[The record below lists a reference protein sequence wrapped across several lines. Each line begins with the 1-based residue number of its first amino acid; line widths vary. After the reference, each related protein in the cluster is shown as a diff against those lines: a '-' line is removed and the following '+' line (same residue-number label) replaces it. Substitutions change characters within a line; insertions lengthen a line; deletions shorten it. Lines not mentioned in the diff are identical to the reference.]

1 MVALTTLL
9 IPIGMLASANIEK
22 PKAFTFWML
31 VLEASVIGVF
41 LALDTIVFFVFFEL
55 VLVPMYFLIAGWGH
69 GNRRYAATKFFL
81 YTMAGSAFLFVGLLS
96 VAFLHQQRDRQPH
109 LRRARAHRVGVDRV
123 VDVARRPPS
132 GCSSRSRSAS
142 RSRCRS
148 CPFHTWLPDAHTDA
162 PTAGSVVLA
171 GVMLK
176 MGTYGFL
183 RFAIPMFPQAAVDL
197 APILLVLAV
206 IGITYGA
213 IVAAM
218 QPNLKRIIA
227 YSSVAHLGFVVLGTF
242 AFTSQGIS
250 GGLFTM
256 LSHGLTTGALFLLV
270 GMLYDRR
277 HTYELSEFRGL
288 WKAVPV
294 FGGLFVAATFA
305 SIGLPGFSGF
315 VGEFLALLGA
325 FLTSRWYAVVAATG
339 VILAAVYLLWAVQR
353 AFTGEPDEKN
363 AATRDIGFRE
373 ICTVVPLLGLS
384 LFLGFYPK
392 PVLDRVEPSVAALVH
407 AGRDALRLQG
417 RRRSTWPG
425 STASSTTNGREH
437 QSDTCRRRAVLP
449 RSLRRR
455 SRANDRPARSHGE
468 IKTPSIDW
476 FAIAPEIALFSA
488 ALVIVLGRSLIRH
501 DPRVHEA
508 SLLTAIVGVVCAGV
522 FTFVQWTFV
531 DNDGPYQ
538 ALLTMRGPNQVGMVA
553 VDGFA
558 VFAKTVVLIATL
570 LALLLSSSYLKREQL
585 EGPEY
590 FALDVVLG
598 HRHDADDVGQRPHH
612 DLPVARDPLDRAL
625 RARRVRPA
633 PADVAG
639 SGAQVLPARLVL
651 VGGVPLRRRARLR
664 RDGNHEPHRH
674 RRFPRD
680 HHLAPRRRAAPRA
693 SRS

>member
-1 MVALTTLL
+1 MIAMLAATASHESGVGFPLLTALIFVPAAGALLTLVMPARRPELTRVVGYVASAATMGLAVYLLIQFDTGHAGYQFTSDHSWMPALGIRWLLGVDGISLFMVALTTLL
-9 IPIGMLASANIEK
+9 IPIGMLASADLEK

-31 VLEASVIGVF
+31 VLEVSVIGVF

-81 YTMAGSAFLFVGLLS
+81 YTMTGSAFLFAGLLS
-96 VAFLHQQRDRQPH
+96 VAFLHQHATGNLTFDV
-109 LRRARAHRVGVDRV
+109 RVLTAWSSTASSMSLTTAKWLF
-123 VDVARRPPS
+123 VAFAIGFAVKVPIV
-132 GCSSRSRSAS
+132 
-142 RSRCRS
+142 
-148 CPFHTWLPDAHTDA
+148 PFHTWLPDAHTDA

-242 AFTSQGIS
+242 ALTSQGIS

-373 ICTVVPLLGLS
+373 ICTVAPLLGLS

-392 PVLDRVEPSVAALVH
+392 PVLDRLEPSVAALVTQVDTH
-407 AGRDALRLQG
+407 SDHKAPTISVTGNVAGKYCIIDANG
-417 RRRSTWPG
+417 NEHPSDSPAT
-425 STASSTTNGREH
+425 TASG
-437 QSDTCRRRAVLP
+437 
-449 RSLRRR
+449 
-455 SRANDRPARSHGE
+455 
-468 IKTPSIDW
+468 
-476 FAIAPEIALFSA
+476 LFY
-488 ALVIVLGRSLIRH
+488 
-501 DPRVHEA
+501 P
-508 SLLTAIVGVVCAGV
+508 
-522 FTFVQWTFV
+522 
-531 DNDGPYQ
+531 GPCES
-538 ALLTMRGPNQVGMVA
+538 GPG
-553 VDGFA
+553 
-558 VFAKTVVLIATL
+558 T
-570 LALLLSSSYLKREQL
+570 
-585 EGPEY
+585 
-590 FALDVVLG
+590 
-598 HRHDADDVGQRPHH
+598 
-612 DLPVARDPLDRAL
+612 
-625 RARRVRPA
+625 
-633 PADVAG
+633 
-639 SGAQVLPARLVL
+639 
-651 VGGVPLRRRARLR
+651 
-664 RDGNHEPHRH
+664 
-674 RRFPRD
+674 
-680 HHLAPRRRAAPRA
+680 
-693 SRS
+693 

>member
-1 MVALTTLL
+1 LIFIPAAGAVLTLLMPDRRPELTRVVGYVVSAATLGLAVYLLIQFDTGHVPGGYQFVSDHSWMPALGIRWLLGVDGISLFMVALTTLL
-9 IPIGMLASANIEK
+9 IPIGMLASANLDK

-41 LALDTIVFFVFFEL
+41 LALDTILFFVFFEL

-69 GNRRYAATKFFL
+69 GNRRYAATKFYL
-81 YTMAGSAFLFVGLLS
+81 YTMTGSAFLFVGLIS
-96 VAFLHQQRDRQPH
+96 VAFLHQHATGRLTFDVRV
-109 LRRARAHRVGVDRV
+109 LTAWASTAHSMSLATSKWLF
-123 VDVARRPPS
+123 VAFAIGFAVKVPIV
-132 GCSSRSRSAS
+132 
-142 RSRCRS
+142 
-148 CPFHTWLPDAHTDA
+148 PFHTWLPDAHTDA

-227 YSSVAHLGFVVLGTF
+227 YSSVAHLGFVILGTF
-242 AFTSQGIS
+242 ALTSQGIS

-277 HTYELSEFRGL
+277 HTYELSELRGL

-373 ICTVVPLLGLS
+373 ICTVAPLLGLS
-384 LFLGFYPK
+384 LFLGLYPK
-392 PVLDRVEPSVAALVH
+392 PVLDRLQPSVDALVTQVNSHSDHKAPVINVAGTYCVIDANGLEH
-407 AGRDALRLQG
+407 AA
-417 RRRSTWPG
+417 
-425 STASSTTNGREH
+425 
-437 QSDTCRRRAVLP
+437 DT
-449 RSLRRR
+449 
-455 SRANDRPARSHGE
+455 
-468 IKTPSIDW
+468 
-476 FAIAPEIALFSA
+476 PEGGL
-488 ALVIVLGRSLIRH
+488 
-501 DPRVHEA
+501 
-508 SLLTAIVGVVCAGV
+508 
-522 FTFVQWTFV
+522 
-531 DNDGPYQ
+531 YY
-538 ALLTMRGPNQVGMVA
+538 RGPCE
-553 VDGFA
+553 
-558 VFAKTVVLIATL
+558 
-570 LALLLSSSYLKREQL
+570 S
-585 EGPEY
+585 GP
-590 FALDVVLG
+590 G
-598 HRHDADDVGQRPHH
+598 K
-612 DLPVARDPLDRAL
+612 
-625 RARRVRPA
+625 
-633 PADVAG
+633 
-639 SGAQVLPARLVL
+639 
-651 VGGVPLRRRARLR
+651 
-664 RDGNHEPHRH
+664 
-674 RRFPRD
+674 
-680 HHLAPRRRAAPRA
+680 
-693 SRS
+693 

>member
-1 MVALTTLL
+1 MPALGIRWLLGVDGISLFMVALTTLL
-9 IPIGMLASANIEK
+9 IPIGMLASANLEK

-31 VLEASVIGVF
+31 MLEASVIGVF

-81 YTMAGSAFLFVGLLS
+81 FTMTGSAFLFVGLLS
-96 VAFLHQQRDRQPH
+96 VAFLHQHATGD
-109 LRRARAHRVGVDRV
+109 LTFDVRVLTAWASTASSMSLTTAKWLF
-123 VDVARRPPS
+123 VAFAIGFAVKVPIV
-132 GCSSRSRSAS
+132 
-142 RSRCRS
+142 
-148 CPFHTWLPDAHTDA
+148 PFHTWLPDAHTDA

-227 YSSVAHLGFVVLGTF
+227 YSSIAHLGFVVLGTF
-242 AFTSQGIS
+242 AFTRQGIS

-277 HTYELSEFRGL
+277 HTYELSELRGL

-373 ICTVVPLLGLS
+373 ICTVAPLLGLS
-384 LFLGFYPK
+384 LFLGFYPT
-392 PVLDRVEPSVAALVH
+392 PVLDRLEPTVREGCAR
-407 AGRDALRLQG
+407 GRLALRPPVAGDQG
-417 RRRSTWPG
+417 GREVLRRSTRTVRNTNPILPTAG
-425 STASSTTNGREH
+425 CSTAVPA
-437 QSDTCRRRAVLP
+437 RA
-449 RSLRRR
+449 
-455 SRANDRPARSHGE
+455 SRANDRPARRHDHQDAVGR
-468 IKTPSIDW
+468 
-476 FAIAPEIALFSA
+476 
-488 ALVIVLGRSLIRH
+488 LVRDRAGDRTVLGRARDRARALAH
-501 DPRVHEA
+501 PPRSAACTSA
-508 SLLTAIVGVVCAGV
+508 SLLVAIVGVIGAGCS
-522 FTFVQWTFV
+522 
-531 DNDGPYQ
+531 P
-538 ALLTMRGPNQVGMVA
+538 
-553 VDGFA
+553 
-558 VFAKTVVLIATL
+558 
-570 LALLLSSSYLKREQL
+570 SSS
-585 EGPEY
+585 GPSCRTT
-590 FALDVVLG
+590 ARTRRCSPTRAPIRSG
-598 HRHDADDVGQRPHH
+598 WSPSTASRCSRRPSCSS
-612 DLPVARDPLDRAL
+612 PRSSRCCS
-625 RARRVRPA
+625 RPA
-633 PADVAG
+633 I
-639 SGAQVLPARLVL
+639 
-651 VGGVPLRRRARLR
+651 
-664 RDGNHEPHRH
+664 
-674 RRFPRD
+674 
-680 HHLAPRRRAAPRA
+680 
-693 SRS
+693 